1 MDVLSSTKSFIGP
14 HQHYQQ
20 PRGRNRYYC
29 VIDDL
34 QDYTTYCRRV
44 SCLPLVVA
52 DTRCRVA
59 SAWTFLIYSS
69 LTLPKHAVIGNLD
82 AHTSEMT
89 WVTTTKLQGI
99 ATGRTISITQ
109 QSFRSNTTV
118 EIIAHIMTSDRC
130 NILYYT
136 SKSVRIF
143 LLGAVKNSLRFAVA
157 SLSEQKCLQ

>member
-69 LTLPKHAVIGNLD
+69 PTLTLY
-82 AHTSEMT
+82 
-89 WVTTTKLQGI
+89 
-99 ATGRTISITQ
+99 GRNTPLLAILMPTRAKWHELPQRNYKVLLTQ

-130 NILYYT
+130 NILYYI

-143 LLGAVKNSLRFAVA
+143 LLGAVKNSLRFVVA